1 MLKVFDTE
9 EQLAEKLAREMKEQL
24 RAEENPVFC
33 LASGSTP
40 AQTYRRFAGDAETL
54 QYIRKL
60 KIVSLDEWVGVGREV
75 DGSCY
80 QMLYRDLFRYLPL
93 EDDQI
98 CFFETLQENLE
109 AECRRIDA
117 YIQRHPITF
126 SLMGVGMNGH
136 IGLNEPGGA
145 VKDHSSVVPLSETT
159 KIIARKY
166 FSQEQILEQGI
177 TLGLR
182 QIMDSK
188 RVVVV
193 ITGSHKQEIV
203 KTIFQGGS
211 DDRLPVQELLGREN
225 IDFYL
230 DKKAYLLAE
239 DNRA

>member
-1 MLKVFDTE
+1 MVKVFYTE
-9 EQLAEKLAREMKEQL
+9 EQLAEKLACEMTEQL
-24 RAEENPVFC
+24 KSEENPVFC

-40 AQTYRRFAGDAETL
+40 AKTYRRFVEDAETL
-54 QYIRKL
+54 QSIKKL

-80 QMLYRDLFRYLPL
+80 QMLNRDLFRYLPL
-93 EDDQI
+93 EENQI
-98 CFFETLQENLE
+98 CFFETSHGNLE
-109 AECRRIDA
+109 EECRRIDA
-117 YIQRHPITF
+117 YIKEHPITF

-159 KIIARKY
+159 KTVARKY
-166 FSQEQILEQGI
+166 FAEEQVLTQGI
-177 TLGLR
+177 TLGLQ

-203 KTIFQGGS
+203 KRIFTGGS
-211 DDRLPVQELLGREN
+211 EEKLPVQELLGRGN

-230 DKKAYLLAE
+230 DKEAYLLAG
-239 DNRA
+239 DIGV